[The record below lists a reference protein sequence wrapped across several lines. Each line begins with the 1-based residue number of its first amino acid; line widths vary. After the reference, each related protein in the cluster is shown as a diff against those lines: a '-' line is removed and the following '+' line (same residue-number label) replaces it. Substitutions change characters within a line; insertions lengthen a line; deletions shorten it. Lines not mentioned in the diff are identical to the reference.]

1 MACYISI
8 APINRI
14 EALKPQFTKYWQI
27 IGKGKIQMS
36 GLDKLRLMRE
46 KLNAQQQ
53 MGGGGDKAAYPF
65 WNMANDASVS
75 VRFLPDKNN
84 DNPFM
89 WAEKQTFKWKFADSR
104 RPQSSLTITLPCRE
118 MYDGPKSC
126 PIVNEI
132 RPMWKGGDE
141 EIAKVLWPKK
151 SYIYQGFIRRSS
163 IVEESKPENPIRIL
177 LINKEIHTFI
187 RGSLLSED
195 PEVRLDIS
203 PDDFEN
209 GRDFV
214 IRKTKKGEWSNY
226 GTSQWANNPSSLT
239 DEEITA
245 IEKHGL
251 WDLNSRLPKRPSNE
265 AFDVMYEMFQVA
277 MRGGAWDPKWEVH
290 FKPNQERGNGGSRA
304 EVDEHDDSPEVPASK
319 PIPAPSAANDAL
331 AKLRGAKPPVAT
343 PAVVAEKPV
352 FENTPAPVQPAKP
365 GENASSVLAR
375 LNALKQNK
383 AS

>member
-1 MACYISI
+1 
-8 APINRI
+8 
-14 EALKPQFTKYWQI
+14 
-27 IGKGKIQMS
+27 MS

-46 KLNAQQQ
+46 KLNQQQ
-53 MGGGGDKAAYPF
+53 VGGGGDKAAYPF

-89 WAEKQTFKWKFADSR
+89 WIEKQTFKWKFADPR
-104 RPQSSLTITLPCRE
+104 RPQASLTITLPCRE

-132 RPMWKGGDE
+132 RPMWKGDE

-151 SYIYQGFIRRSS
+151 SYIYQGFIRRSA

-187 RGSLLSED
+187 RGSILSED

-226 GTSQWANNPSSLT
+226 STSQWANNASSLT
-239 DEEITA
+239 EEEIVA

-251 WDLNSRLPKRPSNE
+251 WDLNSRLPKRPSDE
-265 AFDVMYEMFQVA
+265 AFEVMYDMFQVA
-277 MRGGAWDPKWEVH
+277 IRGGAWDPKWEVH
-290 FKPNQERGNGGSRA
+290 FKPNQDRGPGGPRA
-304 EVDEHDDSPEVPASK
+304 AEHEEVDDSPELPSK
-319 PIPAPSAANDAL
+319 PVPHPSAANDAL
-331 AKLRGAKPPVAT
+331 AKLRGAKPAT
-343 PAVVAEKPV
+343 PVVAEKPV
-352 FENTPAPVQPAKP
+352 FENTPAPTQPAKP